1 MNAPDPKPPALPFT
15 DLQAQYR
22 ALKSDIDARIQRV
35 LDHGQYIMGPEVREL
50 EERLSAFVSARHCI
64 TVASGTEALLISL
77 MALDVRAG
85 DEIITTD
92 FSFAATPEV
101 IALLGAT
108 PVFVDVEADTGNL
121 DASQIERRITPRTKA
136 IVPVA
141 LYGLCADMDAI
152 NEVAERHGLAV
163 IEDAAQ
169 SFGATYKGRRSCNL
183 STLGCTSFFPSK
195 PLGCYGDGGAIF
207 TNDDRLA
214 QACREIRVHG
224 QSGRYHHTRIGVGGR
239 MDTLQCA
246 IVLAKFERFAWEL
259 DRRNDIAAAYR
270 QALSQAPGIHLLAQ
284 RPDRTSAWAQF
295 SVLADRRQSLLE
307 SLSRMGIPTA
317 VHYPRPLHLQPAFER
332 FGRADDCPTSRR
344 LAEQVLSLPMSAD
357 LTTEQQAR
365 VVAAV
370 LASVS
375 ASH

>member
-1 MNAPDPKPPALPFT
+1 
-15 DLQAQYR
+15 
-22 ALKSDIDARIQRV
+22 
-35 LDHGQYIMGPEVREL
+35 
-50 EERLSAFVSARHCI
+50 
-64 TVASGTEALLISL
+64 
-77 MALDVRAG
+77 
-85 DEIITTD
+85 
-92 FSFAATPEV
+92 
-101 IALLGAT
+101 
-108 PVFVDVEADTGNL
+108 
-121 DASQIERRITPRTKA
+121 
-136 IVPVA
+136 
-141 LYGLCADMDAI
+141 
-152 NEVAERHGLAV
+152 
-163 IEDAAQ
+163 
-169 SFGATYKGRRSCNL
+169 
-183 STLGCTSFFPSK
+183 
-195 PLGCYGDGGAIF
+195 
-207 TNDDRLA
+207 
-214 QACREIRVHG
+214 
-224 QSGRYHHTRIGVGGR
+224 

-317 VHYPRPLHLQPAFER
+317 VHYPRPLHLQPAFEP